1 MISYMIL
8 KTVRESSPPK
18 YGVAQAQAVVFFII
32 IAAISITQVI
42 ITKRKEVES

>member
-18 YGVAQAQAVVFFII
+18 YGVAQAQAVVFFVI
-32 IAAISITQVI
+32 IAVISITQVI
-42 ITKRKEVES
+42 VTKRKEVES